1 MFAGLPVVGATMQ
14 KYRPR
19 GKLYYGWYIALAL
32 AITET
37 ISWGII
43 YYAFTVFITPMEA
56 ELGRVMDSHRP
67 GAGGN
72 QHHFLLKTRHL
83 KRITPGG

>member
-1 MFAGLPVVGATMQ
+1 MQ
-14 KYRPR
+14 GNRLRRKI
-19 GKLYYGWYIALAL
+19 YYGWIITATLAV
-32 AITET
+32 TET